1 VESLAEAQPLLTLA
15 RSRDPGDRERLL
27 ARLVDICE
35 ASAGEMAPGAT
46 SEVEAVFLALVAEA
60 ERDIRARLAER
71 LARADWAPPRLIET
85 LANDDIEVARPVIAA
100 SPLLKDEALIRLI
113 TEATLAHQVEVAQR
127 PRLSAAVVEAAL
139 DKAEPAVLTALAGN
153 TTADITEPCMAR
165 MVEYAKTISS
175 IGAPLSMH
183 PRLSSE
189 LATALYLWVGQ
200 SLRRAIVDRF
210 DVDVAALDASLAD
223 SMSDGRPRPKRNGP
237 DASQIKLVDKLAAAG
252 QLKADYLLRVLKE
265 RQLGLFEAAL
275 AKLGGFRVEDIHR
288 AVMSPD
294 RPELLALALAA
305 IGVDRSVFPTILEM
319 VRGCNDGLPGGG
331 SEGARRAA
339 SAFGPF
345 SADIAASAFRQ
356 AVSAA

>member
-1 VESLAEAQPLLTLA
+1 METLVEAKPLLNLA

-35 ASAGEMAPGAT
+35 AGAGQMAPGAT
-46 SEVEAVFLALVAEA
+46 AEVEAVFLTLVAEA

-71 LARADWAPPRLIET
+71 LARADWAPARLIET

-127 PRLSAAVVEAAL
+127 PHLSVAVVEAAL

-153 TTADITEPCMAR
+153 ATADITEPCMAR
-165 MVEYAKTISS
+165 MVEYAKTISA
-175 IGAPLSMH
+175 IGGPLSMH

-210 DVDVAALDASLAD
+210 DVDVAQLDASLAA
-223 SMSDGRPRPKRNGP
+223 SMSDRKPRPKRNGP
-237 DASQIKLVDKLAAAG
+237 DSSQIKLVEKLAAAG
-252 QLKADYLLRVLKE
+252 QLKPGYLLRVLKE
-265 RQLGLFEAAL
+265 HQLGLFEAAL
-275 AKLGGFRVEDIHR
+275 AKLGGFHVEDVHR

-294 RPELLALALAA
+294 RPELVALALAA
-305 IGVDRSVFPTILEM
+305 IGLDRSVFPTVLEM
-319 VRGCNDGLPGGG
+319 VRQCNDGLPGGG
-331 SEGARRAA
+331 TEGARRAA

-345 SADIAASAFRQ
+345 SAEIAGSAFRQ

>member
-1 VESLAEAQPLLTLA
+1 MESLAEAQPLLKLA

-35 ASAGEMAPGAT
+35 ASAGKMAPGAAN
-46 SEVEAVFLALVAEA
+46 EVEAVFLALVAEA

-71 LARADWAPPRLIET
+71 LARADWAPQRLIET

-100 SPLLKDEALIRLI
+100 SPLLRDGALIRLI

-153 TTADITEPCMAR
+153 TTAEITEPCMAR

-223 SMSDGRPRPKRNGP
+223 SMSDGKPRPKRNGP

-252 QLKADYLLRVLKE
+252 QLKAGYLLRVLKE

-294 RPELLALALAA
+294 RPELIALALAA
-305 IGVDRSVFPTILEM
+305 IGIDRSVFPTILEL
-319 VRGCNDGLPGGG
+319 VRGCNDGFPGGG
-331 SEGARRAA
+331 TEGARRAA